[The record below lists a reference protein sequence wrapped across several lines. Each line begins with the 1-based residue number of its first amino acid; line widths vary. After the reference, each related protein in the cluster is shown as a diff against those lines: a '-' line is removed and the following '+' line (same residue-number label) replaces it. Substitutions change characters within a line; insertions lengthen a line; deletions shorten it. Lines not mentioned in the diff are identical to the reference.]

1 MALFEKAGKGSAQ
14 LPKPYAT
21 QANIQ
26 HLERVR
32 PLSTSIS
39 IALDKSAKAEGGL
52 MNPMGSGPKGNPSI
66 LRRFKLA
73 TKAPHLKTAKSKFG
87 PLKVKGMKIS

>member
-14 LPKPYAT
+14 LPRPYNT
-21 QANIQ
+21 EANIQ

-39 IALDKSAKAEGGL
+39 IALDKGAKAEGGL
-52 MNPMGSGPKGNPSI
+52 MNPMGSGPKGNPSV
-66 LRRFKLA
+66 LRRLKLN
-73 TKAPHLKTAKSKFG
+73 TKPPHLKMDTKTLG
-87 PLKVKGMKIS
+87 RLKALKHG